1 MKNER
6 LKISTTYRGFSL
18 IEMAVVLAII
28 SVIVASGLSYS
39 VAQREEKRY
48 ETTQKRIEFIMQ
60 AVDDFVDEKGYIPCP
75 ADPTLSPGSADFGF
89 GGATGDPLTTVTQCN
104 SANIVEY
111 DGATNVSV
119 IYGAVP
125 VYSLNIPPEYIFDGW
140 NRRLT
145 YVVDEDL
152 TYVGTALTD
161 GYLTFE
167 GDIEVRSPG
176 FATSPPG
183 NNMPIS
189 YRLASQTDV
198 DNGFTDCTDTAVAA
212 GAGTIGDCVKNG
224 ASVAIVS
231 HGSNGFGAYGG
242 VGGAAPAA
250 GSKFDPVAGSDD
262 EDENADHLTTPDEI
276 LIQSIQRGDFDDI
289 VDYKLKWQ
297 LNVEVE

>member
-1 MKNER
+1 M
-6 LKISTTYRGFSL
+6 TTSGGFSL

-28 SVIVASGLSYS
+28 SIIVASGLSFS
-39 VAQREEKRY
+39 VAKREEQRY
-48 ETTQKRIEFIMQ
+48 ETTQKRIEFVMRAI
-60 AVDDFVDEKGYIPCP
+60 DDFVDEKGYIPCP
-75 ADPTLSPGSADFGF
+75 ADPTLSPGSANFGF

-104 SANIVEY
+104 SANVVEY
-111 DGATNVSV
+111 DGASNVSV
-119 IYGAVP
+119 TYGSVP

-183 NNMPIS
+183 NEMPIT
-189 YRLASQTDV
+189 YKTADQDDV
-198 DNGFTDCTDTAVAA
+198 DAGYTDCEGSAFGA
-212 GAGTIGDCVKNG
+212 GAGTIGDCIKNG
-224 ASVAIVS
+224 AAVAIVS
-231 HGSNGFGAYGG
+231 HGANGFGAYGG

-250 GSKFDPVAGSDD
+250 GSKYDPVGGSDD
-262 EDENADHLTTPDEI
+262 EDENADHLGTSDDI

-289 VDYKLKWQ
+289 VEYKLKWQ